1 MAPQPSSLIKR
12 RPDVVPLLL
21 AFAAIYLVWG
31 STFLAIRFAV
41 ETLPPLLMMGTRH
54 LVAGS
59 LLFAWLLARREPLPE
74 PRLWRPALFSG
85 AFCFLGC
92 HGLLAWAE
100 RSVPSGLAAL
110 LSATLPVWMILL
122 ARVRGQESELTPK
135 VVAGIALGFVGVAVL
150 VPFRDSPGQSELWGA
165 LAIVVCE
172 ILWAV
177 GAIYARGVKGEVPP
191 ASFAAMQ
198 MVCGG
203 TMLWVVGL
211 AFGEAS
217 HLHASAFTARSVV
230 SLAYLIVFGSLLTFT
245 AYVWLLQVCSP
256 ALVST
261 HSYINPIVAIFLG
274 WAMAGERLTTRTLL
288 GTAIVLASVA
298 LISLRK
304 R

>member
-1 MAPQPSSLIKR
+1 
-12 RPDVVPLLL
+12 L

-122 ARVRGQESELTPK
+122 ARVRG
-135 VVAGIALGFVGVAVL
+135 
-150 VPFRDSPGQSELWGA
+150 
-165 LAIVVCE
+165 
-172 ILWAV
+172 
-177 GAIYARGVKGEVPP
+177 
-191 ASFAAMQ
+191 
-198 MVCGG
+198 
-203 TMLWVVGL
+203 
-211 AFGEAS
+211 
-217 HLHASAFTARSVV
+217 
-230 SLAYLIVFGSLLTFT
+230 
-245 AYVWLLQVCSP
+245 
-256 ALVST
+256 
-261 HSYINPIVAIFLG
+261 
-274 WAMAGERLTTRTLL
+274 
-288 GTAIVLASVA
+288 
-298 LISLRK
+298 
-304 R
+304 